1 MSGKRQKQLSVNFR
15 KGYDIRPSAG
25 VSLPAGMFHMM
36 LMKDLMNTN
45 VLLFE

>member
-25 VSLPAGMFHMM
+25 VSLPAVMFHMI
-36 LMKDLMNTN
+36 LIRDLINTN